1 MSQPVGKPFVS
12 IGKPFVVIIDSKNL
26 RRASITSLL
35 EPWAKSE
42 NLRLTSFTP
51 AQAREALQA
60 DTNFR
65 MLIFS
70 IGGESIA
77 AQENLQQLKVLRAL
91 ATNAPLVIMSD
102 REDAQDI
109 ATAFSTEAQGFIH
122 GGITSSLAYQALSF
136 ILNGGSYFPTSA
148 VHHLQARLEQAQNSP
163 PDGSESES
171 RNNGNG
177 ANGSGAAHSGNDL
190 GCRPANLTVRQREV
204 LAHVR
209 LGESNKVIARHLG
222 MSEGTV
228 KVHIRQMMRKF
239 HVSNRTQLAL
249 DWALATECY
258 STVDNNLLDA
268 GSVKQNGGTSFAA
281 LSSTRQQTPALIG
294 PASRPRVTGKH

>member
-1 MSQPVGKPFVS
+1 
-12 IGKPFVVIIDSKNL
+12 
-26 RRASITSLL
+26 
-35 EPWAKSE
+35 
-42 NLRLTSFTP
+42 
-51 AQAREALQA
+51 
-60 DTNFR
+60 

-163 PDGSESES
+163 PDDSES

-177 ANGSGAAHSGNDL
+177 ANDSGAAHSGNDL

-239 HVSNRTQLAL
+239 HASNRTQLAL
-249 DWALATECY
+249 DWTLASESY
-258 STVDNNLLDA
+258 STADDNLLSA
-268 GSVKQNGGTSFAA
+268 RSIQQNGGTFFAA
-281 LSSTRQQTPALIG
+281 VSSRRRRKPPPLIS
-294 PASRPRVTGKH
+294 PTSRDSAGKH

>member
-1 MSQPVGKPFVS
+1 MSQPVGKPFVA

-163 PDGSESES
+163 PDGSEIQK
-171 RNNGNG
+171 
-177 ANGSGAAHSGNDL
+177 
-190 GCRPANLTVRQREV
+190 QRE
-204 LAHVR
+204 R
-209 LGESNKVIARHLG
+209 GKRFWRGTFRKRFG
-222 MSEGTV
+222 MSASEPDRAPT
-228 KVHIRQMMRKF
+228 R
-239 HVSNRTQLAL
+239 
-249 DWALATECY
+249 
-258 STVDNNLLDA
+258 
-268 GSVKQNGGTSFAA
+268 GSCA
-281 LSSTRQQTPALIG
+281 
-294 PASRPRVTGKH
+294 RPPGRV

>member
-1 MSQPVGKPFVS
+1 
-12 IGKPFVVIIDSKNL
+12 
-26 RRASITSLL
+26 
-35 EPWAKSE
+35 
-42 NLRLTSFTP
+42 
-51 AQAREALQA
+51 
-60 DTNFR
+60 

-177 ANGSGAAHSGNDL
+177 ANGSGAAHSGDDL
-190 GCRPANLTVRQREV
+190 GCRPATLTVRQREV